1 MGLDG
6 WIWALDGWILVAA
19 VLCAVSCSLLG
30 NFLVLRGTS
39 MLGDAIS
46 HAVLPGLAVAF
57 WISGSRSG
65 TGMFVA
71 AVAAAVV
78 TVFLIETL
86 RRSAGVDRGASMGV
100 VFTAM
105 FALGMIM
112 IVQVADHVDLD
123 PNCVLYGSIEL
134 TPLDQWE
141 IAGWLIPKA
150 VVTLGVTLLLNG
162 LFVALFYKELLLTT
176 FDSDLAD
183 SMGFSSQV
191 IHYGL
196 MTLVAITAVASFE
209 SVGSVL
215 VVAMMVVPPASALMM
230 TDRLSGMLAWSAGLA
245 ALAAIMGHGSAI
257 VVPSWFGMG
266 STLTSGMMAVSAGG
280 ILIVCG
286 LVGSRRG
293 LITRWV
299 RQRAFAAQVAADDV
313 LGFLFRLEER
323 AKSTVL
329 TTAATT
335 GQKKSESITAQ
346 NPATAAQLSTN
357 LGQSLPQCLRVLSG
371 LVRRGE
377 VEPSGSGY
385 CLTSAGRRR
394 AQLLVRSHRLW
405 ELYLVEQA
413 QYEIDRIHEKAEA
426 WEHVTDESMRESLDR
441 ATSQTALDPHGSQ
454 IPPEVER
461 HNQ

>member
-1 MGLDG
+1 MGLAD
-6 WIWALDGWILVAA
+6 WTWALDGWIVVAA
-19 VLCAVSCSLLG
+19 VMCAISCALLG

-57 WISGSRSG
+57 WVTGTRSG
-65 TGMFVA
+65 TAMF
-71 AVAAAVV
+71 AAAVTAAIV
-78 TVFLIETL
+78 TVFLIEAL

-141 IAGWLIPKA
+141 IGGWLIPKA
-150 VVTLGVTLLLNG
+150 VVTLGTTLGLNV
-162 LFVALFYKELLLTT
+162 LFLGLFYKELLLTT

-183 SMGFSSQV
+183 SMGFSSRFV
-191 IHYGL
+191 HYAL
-196 MTLVAITAVASFE
+196 MILVAVTAVASFE

-215 VVAMMVVPPASALMM
+215 VIAMMVVPPASALML
-230 TDRLSGMLAWSAGLA
+230 TNRLGGMLAWSVALS
-245 ALAAIMGHGSAI
+245 ALAAVSGHLSAI
-257 VVPSWFGMG
+257 IVPGWFGMG

-280 ILIVCG
+280 LLLICG
-286 LVGSRRG
+286 LFGYRRG
-293 LITRWV
+293 LLTRWWQ
-299 RQRAFAAQVAADDV
+299 QRAFAAQVAADDM

-323 AKSTVL
+323 SDL
-329 TTAATT
+329 RSPTTRLESVSPPTEPAVATLSQLSAAT
-335 GQKKSESITAQ
+335 S
-346 NPATAAQLSTN
+346 
-357 LGQSLPQCLRVLSG
+357 QSLRNCSRVLIRLERAG
-371 LVRRGE
+371 DIAANEL
-377 VEPSGSGY
+377 GY
-385 CLTSAGRRR
+385 HLTEAGRRR

-426 WEHVTDESMRESLDR
+426 WEHVTDESMRQSLDR
-441 ATSQTALDPHGSQ
+441 ATSQAALDPHGSQ
-454 IPPEVER
+454 IPPEIRKDE
-461 HNQ
+461 N

>member
-1 MGLDG
+1 MELDG
-6 WIWALDGWILVAA
+6 WTWALDGWIVITAM
-19 VLCAVSCSLLG
+19 LCAMSCALLG

-46 HAVLPGLAVAF
+46 HAVLPGLAIAF
-57 WISGSRSG
+57 WVSGSRSG

-71 AVAAAVV
+71 AVLAAVV

-141 IAGWLIPKA
+141 IAGWLVPKA
-150 VVTLGVTLLLNG
+150 VVTLGSTLLLNG
-162 LFVALFYKELLLTT
+162 LFVALFYKELLLTA

-191 IHYGL
+191 VHYGL

-230 TDRLSGMLAWSAGLA
+230 TDRLSRMLAWSMGLA
-245 ALAAIMGHGSAI
+245 ALAAILGHGSAV
-257 VVPSWFGMG
+257 VVPGWFGMG

-280 ILIVCG
+280 LLLLCG

-293 LITRWV
+293 VVTRWL
-299 RQRAFAAQVAADDV
+299 RQRTFAAQVAADDV

-323 AKSTVL
+323 STSPRPNATLSTDQGNFEFVGATL
-329 TTAATT
+329 T
-335 GQKKSESITAQ
+335 
-346 NPATAAQLSTN
+346 QLSAG
-357 LGQSLPQCLRVLSG
+357 LGQSLRHSARVIAG
-371 LVRRGE
+371 LGRRGE
-377 VEPSGSGY
+377 IESSGDGIR
-385 CLTSAGRRR
+385 LTETGRRR
-394 AQLLVRSHRLW
+394 AQLLVRAHRLW

-413 QYEIDRIHEKAEA
+413 QCEVDRIHEKAEA
-426 WEHVTDESMRESLDR
+426 WEHVTDDSMRESLDR
-441 ATSQTALDPHGSQ
+441 ATSQTALDPHGSR
-454 IPPEVER
+454 IPPEVAR
-461 HNQ
+461 NDD